1 MLLDGETDGTLL
13 AAAADHKAEFRPDGF
28 CFVARPHDESLGS
41 EPITFTTT
49 RVTVGG
55 EPLPITSVPPQLDG
69 QLIEWQRGGYR
80 ERVQFDQRDAEQSF
94 VYAVLPQRG
103 ELVVTIAVATKRQGS
118 DRGDGVVFVGRGG
131 DVKYAEADRPRA
143 VPGPR
148 RRSDDGRR
156 PADGHLRPGLR
167 RRDLLADVR
176 RQRRRRRH
184 AFADAMQ
191 RAGDAARHRDRPA
204 GRVRRNSRL
213 RQLAA
218 AARPGCARLRHHVG
232 AAADPLP
239 VPAGRRVGV
248 VQVAA
253 DRAGRLRFPRAVG
266 V

>member
-1 MLLDGETDGTLL
+1 MLLDVETDGTLL

-118 DRGDGVVFVGRGG
+118 DRGDGVVFV
-131 DVKYAEADRPRA
+131 AA
-143 VPGPR
+143 V
-148 RRSDDGRR
+148 
-156 PADGHLRPGLR
+156 AT
-167 RRDLLADVR
+167 
-176 RQRRRRRH
+176 
-184 AFADAMQ
+184 
-191 RAGDAARHRDRPA
+191 
-204 GRVRRNSRL
+204 
-213 RQLAA
+213 
-218 AARPGCARLRHHVG
+218 
-232 AAADPLP
+232 
-239 VPAGRRVGV
+239 
-248 VQVAA
+248 
-253 DRAGRLRFPRAVG
+253 
-266 V
+266 